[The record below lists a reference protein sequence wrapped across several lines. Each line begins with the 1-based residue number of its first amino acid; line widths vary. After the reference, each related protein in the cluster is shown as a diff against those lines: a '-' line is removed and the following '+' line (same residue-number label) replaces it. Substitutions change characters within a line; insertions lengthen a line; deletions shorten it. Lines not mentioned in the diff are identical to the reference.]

1 MALGAADNVRITAG
15 VYGTLVG
22 MIDQHLD
29 PQAALE
35 LPRFRVGRTRRGA
48 LGSTAAPQAATI
60 HMEDGFSPAVMQR
73 LEALGYRTQIV
84 SLTGELR
91 EGYGATVR
99 IENGRVTAGADPR
112 RAGAAGAI
120 P

>member
-99 IENGRVTAGADPR
+99 IENGRITAGADPR